1 MANTTNIYL
10 IRHGIAAD
18 RAEYDIDEDRPLT
31 NEGKQKTQKIAKRL
45 KEDFKLHFDSIL
57 FSPLVRAQQTAE
69 ILQKAG
75 LATQMETSHHL
86 APAGDIKAWLDW
98 LDKWQQRIPKH
109 ERLSSAS
116 WSTSARASTERRACG
131 EESTGGS
138 SLALVGHQP
147 NLGNWAEILA
157 WGEPRGAL
165 VVKKA
170 GVIGL
175 SLPETGSPLGRCS
188 LFLLTPPKFLLP

>member
-1 MANTTNIYL
+1 MASTTDIYL

-18 RAEYDIDEDRPLT
+18 RAEYDFDEDRPLT

-45 KEDFKLHFDSIL
+45 KEDFKLHFDPIL
-57 FSPLVRAQQTAE
+57 TSPLRRAQQTAE

-75 LATQMETSHHL
+75 LATQIETSHHL

-98 LDKWQQRIPKH
+98 LDKWQQ
-109 ERLSSAS
+109 
-116 WSTSARASTERRACG
+116 
-131 EESTGGS
+131 TGGS

-147 NLGNWAEILA
+147 NLENWAETLV

-175 SLPETGSPLGRCS
+175 SLPETGPPLGRCS
-188 LFLLTPPKFLLP
+188 MFLLAGPKFLLP

>member
-1 MANTTNIYL
+1 MASTTDIYL

-18 RAEYDIDEDRPLT
+18 RAEYDFDENRPLT

-45 KEDFKLHFDSIL
+45 KEDFKLHFDPIL
-57 FSPLVRAQQTAE
+57 TSPLLRAQQTAE
-69 ILQKAG
+69 TLQKAG
-75 LATQMETSHHL
+75 LATQIETSHHL
-86 APAGDIKAWLDW
+86 APAGDMKAWLDW
-98 LDKWQQRIPKH
+98 LDKWQFDFAHRKQQ
-109 ERLSSAS
+109 
-116 WSTSARASTERRACG
+116 
-131 EESTGGS
+131 TGDRT
-138 SLALVGHQP
+138 LALVGHEP
-147 NLGNWAEILA
+147 NLGNWAEILV

-188 LFLLTPPKFLLP
+188 LFLLAPPKFLLS

>member
-1 MANTTNIYL
+1 MANTTDIYL

-18 RAEYDIDEDRPLT
+18 RAEYDFDEDRPLT

-45 KEDFKLHFDSIL
+45 KEDFKLHFDPIL
-57 FSPLVRAQQTAE
+57 TSPLLRAQQTAE

-75 LATQMETSHHL
+75 LATQIEEYHHL
-86 APAGDIKAWLDW
+86 APAGDIKTWLDW
-98 LDKWQQRIPKH
+98 LDKWQQ
-109 ERLSSAS
+109 
-116 WSTSARASTERRACG
+116 
-131 EESTGGS
+131 TGGTT
-138 SLALVGHQP
+138 LALVGHEP
-147 NLGNWAEILA
+147 NLGNWAEILV

-188 LFLLTPPKFLLP
+188 LFLLAPPKFLLS